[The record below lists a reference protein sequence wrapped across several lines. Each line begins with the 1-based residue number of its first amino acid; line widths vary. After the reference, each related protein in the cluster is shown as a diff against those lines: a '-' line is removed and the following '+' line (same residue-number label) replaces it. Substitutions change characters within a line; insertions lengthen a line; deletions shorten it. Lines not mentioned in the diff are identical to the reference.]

1 MKKHKIG
8 AILNLNED
16 GTKLA
21 PLTDTRPIASLPFGC
36 RYRLID
42 FPFTSLHSASIE
54 SAAYFLTGNGRS
66 FHDHIRSGASW
77 GLDSSIGGG
86 LFPYTETDVRQTSEV
101 EEPGQLSNF
110 YHNQIHYVV
119 RSKSEYVVVMGSKML
134 CNIDLPALLRYHQE
148 KEADVTIMYKNMPKS
163 TYLANE
169 AATYFTFDKEEQDK
183 ISAITTFEQLP
194 LDAETAALSMNIA
207 IMSSEKFIELAT
219 QAGKKNENGDTLLL
233 IKDHLNENK
242 VYGYE
247 YTGYLKDIDDIQ
259 SYFEANMDM
268 LVEANYNALFNRG
281 DSIITKVK
289 NGAPTFYSKDA
300 KVSNAQFAS
309 DCFIEGEVENSLIF
323 RKVTIGKNAQV
334 HHSIVMQ
341 GTQIGEGAVLEYVIL
356 DKGVRIGAGVHLKGT
371 ADEVMVIKK
380 NSVIESK
387 KGV

>member
-8 AILNLNED
+8 AILNLNEN

-21 PLTDTRPIASLPFGC
+21 PLTDKRPIASLPFGC

-66 FHDHIRSGASW
+66 LHDHIRSGASW

-101 EEPGQLSNF
+101 EEPGQLSSF

-119 RSKSEYVVVMGSKML
+119 RSKSEYIVVMGSKML

-183 ISAITTFEQLP
+183 ITAITTFEQLP